1 MVSLV
6 RSGPRS
12 LLISTS
18 DKDELIRFLCDEL
31 DGVLVDMETVM
42 KRSEENHTI
51 VYIIEYENKAKT
63 EYRKTD
69 ALVVFMD
76 PLVLACRLRSM
87 VAHGLIETMR
97 SGPQVLILRSAGNLG
112 AVLDKVTED
121 FGGQLGSLD
130 ECGENGFEDRTIIGI
145 TEKPIYISMAAD
157 DFHPQFIRLDQDY
170 FNVKQV
176 LRRHSIKYLNLGV
189 GSKGWSNLEIRIYD
203 SFGAYEL
210 HYKRLLTVLDALQ
223 IGLLTGESWSKDQP
237 RALLFIDVYSIKLL
251 TFYSSQEVKKIL
263 FGLEYLDDGRRIID
277 YDLFENGKK
286 VQWASL
292 FKKEKNVDKKEK
304 ASEKRRELF
313 SKLGE
318 STINELLEIEK
329 EILKTRY

>member
-12 LLISTS
+12 LLITTS
-18 DKDELIRFLCDEL
+18 QKEKFIDYLCHDL
-31 DGVLVDMETVM
+31 GGVVVEMETVM

-51 VYIIEYENKAKT
+51 VYIIEYENKDMT
-63 EYRKTD
+63 EYRKTE

-76 PLVLACRLRSM
+76 PLVLACRLREI
-87 VAHGLIETMR
+87 VKEGLIETMR

-112 AVLDKVTED
+112 AVVDKVRED
-121 FGGQLGSLD
+121 FEGELASFD
-130 ECGENGFEDRTIIGI
+130 ECSENGFEDRTIIGI
-145 TEKPIYISMAAD
+145 TDKPIYRPMAAD
-157 DFHPQFIRLDQDY
+157 DFHPQFIRIDQDY
-170 FNVKQV
+170 FKIKQV

-189 GSKGWSNLEIRIYD
+189 GSKGWSSLEIRIYD

-251 TFYSSQEVKKIL
+251 TFYSPQEIKRIL
-263 FGLEYLDDGRRIID
+263 FGLEYLEDGRRIID

-286 VQWASL
+286 IQWSSL
-292 FKKEKNVDKKEK
+292 FKKEKNIVKKEK
-304 ASEKRRELF
+304 AIETRGELF
-313 SKLGE
+313 SKLGDN
-318 STINELLEIEK
+318 TIQELQELEK

>member
-12 LLISTS
+12 LLITSS
-18 DKDELIRFLCDEL
+18 DKEQLIQYLCNDLGGAVVE
-31 DGVLVDMETVM
+31 METVM

-51 VYIIEYENKAKT
+51 VYIIEYENEEKPRYK
-63 EYRKTD
+63 KTD
-69 ALVVFMD
+69 ALVVFLD
-76 PLVLACRLRSM
+76 PLVLACKLREM
-87 VAHGLIETMR
+87 IRHGLVQTMR

-112 AVLDKVTED
+112 AVIEKIKED
-121 FGGQLGSLD
+121 FEGELSSFE

-145 TEKPIYISMAAD
+145 TDKPIYRSMAAD
-157 DFHPQFIRLDQDY
+157 DFHPQFLQINDDY
-170 FNVKQV
+170 FKIKQV

-189 GSKGWSNLEIRIYD
+189 GSKGWSSLEIRIYD

-237 RALLFIDVYSIKLL
+237 RALLFIDVYSIRLL
-251 TFYSSQEVKKIL
+251 TFYSPQEVKRIL
-263 FGLEYLDDGRRIID
+263 FGLEYLEDGRRIID
-277 YDLFENGKK
+277 YDLLENGKK

-292 FKKEKNVDKKEK
+292 FKKEKNVVKKEK
-304 ASEKRRELF
+304 AIETRGDLF
-313 SKLGE
+313 SKL
-318 STINELLEIEK
+318 SDDTIEELLELEK